1 MRSKLFL
8 ALILS
13 LAVSVPM
20 WAQSSS
26 TDQNQPSGTPPAEE
40 WRGHKMRSPDE
51 QLQHMTKTLNLTAD
65 QQAKIKPILE
75 ERQQKISA
83 LMQDN
88 SLSREDRRAKF
99 GEIHSSSS
107 QQIRAILTADQQQKL
122 DQMRAE

>member
-1 MRSKLFL
+1 M
-8 ALILS
+8 
-13 LAVSVPM
+13 P
-20 WAQSSS
+20 
-26 TDQNQPSGTPPAEE
+26 
-40 WRGHKMRSPDE
+40 SPDE

-88 SLSREDRRAKF
+88 SLNREDRRAKF

-122 DQMRAE
+122 DQMRAEREARWKEKKGQSAAPEQK